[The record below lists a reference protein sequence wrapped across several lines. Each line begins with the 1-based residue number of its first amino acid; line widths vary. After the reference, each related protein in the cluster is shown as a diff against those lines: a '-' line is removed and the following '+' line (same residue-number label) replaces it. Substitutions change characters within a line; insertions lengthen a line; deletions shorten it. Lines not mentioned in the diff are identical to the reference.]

1 MRIYKPDYYDRFRCL
16 AGACP
21 DSCCKDWSVQVDDA
35 SAAYYHSLPGP
46 LGERLRQV
54 LTEED
59 GESFLSSSDGRC
71 PMWRQDGLCRIQA
84 ELGEG
89 ALCKVCREFPRLT
102 HDYGDFVE
110 LGLEL
115 SCPEAAKWILTAPR
129 TQLEFHHVPGGRKPE
144 YDEEAMALLL
154 RTREEALSLLDDR
167 RYCTGQVLALLL
179 LYGCQVQGELDAGE
193 SQAFHR
199 EAALETAAE
208 MARLGDMGELTGFF
222 LQLELLTEQWRR
234 RLLSPTPGPWQ
245 EGHRALA
252 RYFVQRYWLQAV
264 SDYDLYSRVKLTIVS
279 CLLVRHLG
287 GPLIPTAQLF
297 SKEIENNA
305 DNVDAILDAAYTAP
319 AFRDDGLLGLLL
331 EKDEQS
337 RR

>member
-1 MRIYKPDYYDRFRCL
+1 MKIAQPDYFETFQCL
-16 AGACP
+16 AGKCP
-21 DSCCKDWSVQVDDA
+21 DSCCHEWEIQVEE
-35 SAAYYHSLPGP
+35 SAAEFYRGLSGE
-46 LGERLRQV
+46 LGDRLRKALV
-54 LTEED
+54 DRD
-59 GESFLSSSDGRC
+59 GETVLELEDERC
-71 PMWRQDGLCRIQA
+71 PMWRKDGLCAIQA
-84 ELGEG
+84 ELGHD
-89 ALCKVCREFPRLT
+89 ALCRTCREFPRIT
-102 HDYGDFVE
+102 HDYGDFQE
-110 LGLEL
+110 RQLEL